1 MITQQISIFDTSKKS
16 SKHVEKIDSKS
27 AAPFITEIHYSRKVP
42 NITDAF
48 GLYVDGELVGVCTF
62 GIPAS
67 RPLCVGLAGKE
78 NADRIK
84 ELNRLVI
91 KPEFNGGGRNYASYL
106 VAHAL

>member
-1 MITQQISIFDTSKKS
+1 MIDQQISVFDILNKTDKSVRRIGSK
-16 SKHVEKIDSKS
+16 D
-27 AAPFITEIHYSRKVP
+27 AAPFIREIHYSRKVP

-48 GLYVDGELVGVCTF
+48 GLFVNGELVGVCTY

-67 RPLCVGLAGKE
+67 RPLCIGLAGKE

-91 KPEFNGGGRNYASYL
+91 RPEFNGGG
-106 VAHAL
+106 